1 MYIRFA
7 PKYAAMALLSI
18 MGSVAHAEVF
28 ELSSSGEMVNI
39 TKPVPSSVPSET
51 ASGIDI
57 PASGPIMMRDL
68 RVEQPILAQPRVVT
82 SAVSPLRAA
91 ASVAIPGANPGNSG
105 DVRQMIAYAARRY
118 GVDPALLDA
127 LAWQESRY
135 NQRARSS
142 AGAIGVMQLMPG
154 TARDLG
160 VSDPNNMSQNILG
173 GAAYLRAQ
181 LEEFDNNVPLALA
194 AYNAGPGAVK
204 KYSGI
209 PPFRET
215 QNYVRSILQRLSTTS
230 QNDAR

>member
-1 MYIRFA
+1 MFIRFA
-7 PKYAAMALLSI
+7 PKFVAMVLFSI
-18 MGSVAHAEVF
+18 TGSMAHAEVF
-28 ELSSSGEMVNI
+28 ELSSSGEMINI
-39 TKPVPSSVPSET
+39 SKPVGTPDLSSNEVPET
-51 ASGIDI
+51 
-57 PASGPIMMRDL
+57 GPIMMRDL
-68 RVEQPILAQPRVVT
+68 RIDVPSIAQPRVIT
-82 SAVSPLRAA
+82 SPAISPLRAA
-91 ASVAIPGANPGNSG
+91 VAVAIPGANPGYSG

-135 NQRARSS
+135 NHRARSS

-160 VSDPNNMSQNILG
+160 VSDPANMSQNILG

-181 LEEFDNNVPLALA
+181 LEEFGNNVPLALA

-204 KYSGI
+204 KHGGI
-209 PPFRET
+209 PPYRET

-230 QNDAR
+230 QYDAQ